1 MIFKLI
7 NVSTLI
13 LMILAVSA
21 CSNEPEPMVRSS
33 LASDSLQIDTLKVV
47 ISTDSE
53 MLGEPR
59 EIVNMDEDQFA
70 VYDHAYK
77 KIMVFDKT
85 GEKKYE
91 FGNTGEGPGEWD
103 PRAGAT
109 DLGFVNNTFLT
120 SNRSRLLFDS
130 YDREGNHL
138 WAKSFPSYIP
148 NSDKE
153 WIDDQRILTS
163 TFGRENAL
171 AVVLDLNSDGKVINK
186 VGEPA
191 THYSERLNLDQE
203 RNSYANGAVPESAKN
218 EVLVT
223 NLDQGFL
230 LFVNSTGELKKYD
243 EEGELLFTSQIPD
256 SVKRPIF
263 DYVVSKN
270 KEIQS
275 PGVVFPLEYAKEMQV
290 KNDLIFIF
298 MPKLGIDGKLP
309 ESRIL
314 VFDLKGDMINQ
325 FVFTDEVNSSFFYD
339 MMIDDKNMIFL
350 IDVMNARVLSFDPE
364 IEA

>member
-1 MIFKLI
+1 MKSNQFFI
-7 NVSTLI
+7 SSLI
-13 LMILAVSA
+13 LMVLAVSA
-21 CSNEPEPMVRSS
+21 CNNEADPGATSS
-33 LASDSLQIDTLKVV
+33 TTSDSLEIEALNIV
-47 ISTDSE
+47 ISTESE
-53 MLGEPR
+53 ILGEPR
-59 EIVNMDEDQFA
+59 EIVNMDEDHFA

-103 PRAGAT
+103 PMSGAT
-109 DLGFVNNTFLT
+109 DVSFKKNKFLT
-120 SNRSRLLFDS
+120 SNRGRLLFDAF
-130 YDREGNHL
+130 DREGNHL

-153 WIDDQRILTS
+153 WIDDHRILTS
-163 TFGRENAL
+163 TFGKENTL
-171 AVVLDLNSDGKVINK
+171 AVVLDLNSDGKIINK

-203 RNSYANGAVPESAKN
+203 RNSYANGKVPESAKN
-218 EVLVT
+218 EVLVAAL
-223 NLDQGFL
+223 NQGYL
-230 LFVNSTGELKKYD
+230 LFVNSTGELKKYN

-256 SVKRPIF
+256 SVKTPIF
-263 DYVVSKN
+263 NYVVSKN

-290 KNDLIFIF
+290 KNEHVYIF
-298 MPKLGIDGKLP
+298 MPKIGIEGNLP
-309 ESRIL
+309 ESRII
-314 VFDLKGDMINQ
+314 VFDLNGDLKNQ
-325 FVFTDEVNSSFFYD
+325 FVFTDEASTSFLYD
-339 MMIDDKNMIFL
+339 MVIDDKNMIFL